1 MPITYF
7 FRRSLY
13 RDFIFSSRILCFLF
27 FLFFCF
33 FLYPFLKY
41 VGVMRY
47 LDVAYCFR
55 FDIFMCCLVGSVC
68 GFVCLF
74 VCVVSRSG
82 EPVTRYRGSSVRKRR
97 LLMLFM
103 CSEFEI
109 LDRMTVV
116 ISRTFESINRGIFLC
131 KCRSG
136 FSVIF
141 TQVNGQYLIPV
152 HSLYWL

>member
-1 MPITYF
+1 M
-7 FRRSLY
+7 
-13 RDFIFSSRILCFLF
+13 FSFLF
-27 FLFFCF
+27 LFCY

-74 VCVVSRSG
+74 VRVVSRSG
-82 EPVTRYRGSSVRKRR
+82 ESVTRYRGSSVRKRR

-141 TQVNGQYLIPV
+141 TQVNGQYT
-152 HSLYWL
+152 